1 MKVLS
6 LFDGMSCGRIALNNL
21 GIPIDR
27 YYASEIE
34 QSSIKIALKN
44 FPDTIQLGDV
54 REVTSEVLDEIGE
67 VDLLIGGSPCR
78 NLSKSIYAN
87 KNAERGIV
95 GESLLFYEYVRIFEY
110 IKPKYF
116 LFENVE
122 SMDNKDKD
130 IISDYLGVKPIMI
143 DSNLFSA
150 QDRKRYYWTNIPI
163 IEELPKRND
172 TMIVDIIEDNVPEK
186 YFYKQDY
193 EFLGYDKK
201 VIAKLNVNT
210 YDMLKRV
217 YNLDSKCATLT
228 SCRGGYKQK
237 KVMDNGRVRKLTP
250 LEYERLQTVPDGY
263 TSGVADKNR
272 YNMLGD
278 GWTVSVIEF
287 IFKFLVDKYKK

>member
-1 MKVLS
+1 
-6 LFDGMSCGRIALNNL
+6 
-21 GIPIDR
+21 
-27 YYASEIE
+27 
-34 QSSIKIALKN
+34 
-44 FPDTIQLGDV
+44 V
-54 REVTSEVLDEIGE
+54 REVSEEMLDMIGE

-78 NLSKSIYAN
+78 NLSKSIYSN

-95 GESLLFYEYVRIFEY
+95 GESLLFYEYVRIFNY
-110 IKPKYF
+110 VKPKYF
-116 LFENVE
+116 MFENVE
-122 SMDNKDKD
+122 SMSDEDKD
-130 IISDYLGVKPIMI
+130 IITSYLGVEPIMI

-163 IEELPKRND
+163 IEELPERND

-237 KVMDNGRVRKLTP
+237 KILDGGRVRKLTP
-250 LEYERLQTVPDGY
+250 LEYERLQTVPERY
-263 TSGVADKNR
+263 TEGVADKNR

-278 GWTVSVIEF
+278 GWTIKVVEF
-287 IFKFLVDKYKK
+287 IFKFLVDKYKG